1 MYFGESNVNLSW
13 NPQGEEEKVVGL
25 KIPASEEGS
34 LSDRSTITIE
44 LPDRTKSSCLSANS
58 VKPVKSR
65 MSGMHQN
72 VKKENMNNM

>member
-34 LSDRSTITIE
+34 LSDPST
-44 LPDRTKSSCLSANS
+44 
-58 VKPVKSR
+58 
-65 MSGMHQN
+65 
-72 VKKENMNNM
+72 